1 MEKRI
6 KYGTILLTFLIT
18 SLLIYGYFYHVSGDS
33 PVPVKADMHM
43 SAKEL
48 IGLADKDEALFD
60 RQCLNKIL
68 SVGGIVKEIKRS
80 RSGNY
85 ILSLEL
91 SPATPSAGTEADSS
105 FFINC
110 SFDSLYD
117 RSSLSLKPGD
127 SCSIRGAC
135 AGHLAN
141 IILLQCIIEK

>member
-18 SLLIYGYFYHVSGDS
+18 SLLVYGYFYHVSGDC

-60 RQCLNKIL
+60 RQCLNKII
-68 SVGGIVKEIKRS
+68 SVGGNIKEVKRS
-80 RSGNY
+80 RAGNY
-85 ILSLEL
+85 ILSLGPRSSMP
-91 SPATPSAGTEADSS
+91 SPGTESGSS

-110 SFDSLYD
+110 SLDRLYD
-117 RSSLSLKPGD
+117 RRGISLKPGD
-127 SCSIRGAC
+127 SCSIRGTC

-141 IILLQCIIEK
+141 IILVQCIIEK